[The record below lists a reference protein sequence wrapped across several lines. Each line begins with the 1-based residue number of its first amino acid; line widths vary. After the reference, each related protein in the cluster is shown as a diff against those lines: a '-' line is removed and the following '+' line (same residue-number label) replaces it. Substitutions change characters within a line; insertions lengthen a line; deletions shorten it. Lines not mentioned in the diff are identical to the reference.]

1 MSPESELVKRF
12 TLFVDTSRS
21 PGRPC
26 FDRPRAVERLL
37 VSVVDIVFDDHMKK
51 YIDLKGW
58 ELSGYTSM
66 KVEERTKLVVIVLLL
81 SVATSVTFYYH
92 IVLQEGGIFTQFFY
106 LPLTLGAIWYRRY
119 ALLLV
124 AYLAAL
130 LYITDLYM
138 GRMDLL
144 ADDVLRTAFFLMV
157 VIAVSYLSER
167 LSRIQEKLEVSNA
180 SLETEVEG
188 GPGS

>member
-1 MSPESELVKRF
+1 
-12 TLFVDTSRS
+12 
-21 PGRPC
+21 
-26 FDRPRAVERLL
+26 
-37 VSVVDIVFDDHMKK
+37 
-51 YIDLKGW
+51 
-58 ELSGYTSM
+58 M
-66 KVEERTKLVVIVLLL
+66 KVEDRTKLVVIVLLL

-138 GRMDLL
+138 DRMDLL

-167 LSRIQEKLEVSNA
+167 LSKVQERLEVSNA
-180 SLETEVEG
+180 SLETEV
-188 GPGS
+188 